1 MRILLIT
8 QEIDENSDLLGVIL
22 VWIRHLAPKV
32 DRIDVLAHRVGAAD
46 LPANVTVSS
55 MGKERSASKLV
66 WLRNF
71 YSHLWRLLRQR
82 EIDLVFVHM
91 VPRYAI
97 LAAPLARLFGV
108 PIVLWNAHGTV
119 SRYLRIAHRLVAAV
133 VTASPESFR
142 INSPKR
148 IVTGHGIDTDFFTPG
163 QQETAADAAG
173 RRSVTCAT
181 GDMAGGA
188 DDRTLQNCA
197 TGDETAG
204 ADDLAAAQEKVLLS
218 VGRISRSKD
227 YGAIIHALAMLRSQS
242 QPQSRSRPET
252 RTETRTGTPPPAL
265 NAHLRIIGTPFFPDD
280 HVYLAEL
287 ESLAR
292 ERGVAAHVT
301 FAGKVPNRLMVD
313 EYRRCD
319 VLVNASH
326 TGSIDKVVLEA
337 MACAKPA
344 VTCNE
349 SFATALAD
357 YADLLM
363 FAPSDAEQLA
373 DRLIRV
379 LALDSPRRAALGG
392 ALRRIVIADHSV
404 VNMTDRF
411 VAVFAR
417 ITGGAPRTPSSA
429 R

>member
-82 EIDLVFVHM
+82 EIDLIFVHM

-108 PIVLWNAHGTV
+108 PLVLWNAHGTV

-163 QQETAADAAG
+163 GEDAG
-173 RRSVTCAT
+173 GDDDRRLQTCAT
-181 GDMAGGA
+181 GGEP
-188 DDRTLQNCA
+188 
-197 TGDETAG
+197 DETLD
-204 ADDLAAAQEKVLLS
+204 ADGGQGAQEKILLT

-227 YGAIIHALAMLRSQS
+227 YGAIIQALALLRAQ
-242 QPQSRSRPET
+242 
-252 RTETRTGTPPPAL
+252 TPAV
-265 NAHLRIIGTPFFPDD
+265 NAHLRIIGTPFFDDD
-280 HVYLAEL
+280 HAYLAEL
-287 ESLAR
+287 ERLAR

-301 FAGKVPNRLMVD
+301 FVGKVPNRLMVE

-319 VLVNASH
+319 ALVNASH

-337 MACAKPA
+337 MACAKPP

-349 SFATALAD
+349 SFVPVLAD
-357 YADLLM
+357 HADLLL
-363 FAPSDAEQLA
+363 FAPSDAAQLA
-373 DRLIRV
+373 ERLTRV
-379 LALDSPRRAALGG
+379 LALDADRRAALGRS
-392 ALRRIVIADHSV
+392 LRQIVIAEHSV
-404 VNMTDRF
+404 VEMTDRF
-411 VAVFAR
+411 VEVFAR
-417 ITGGAPRTPSSA
+417 VTGGGPDTASLA